1 MFVATL
7 ICCGVVITLLLV
19 LIISLICALIII
31 KKKEREWYTKESKF
45 CYTISCPCDNPT
57 EGPCKGY
64 AKRPG
69 DQAGSWYCSSS
80 PNTLVDNNGKPL

>member
-1 MFVATL
+1 MLWSCNNSVASSNY
-7 ICCGVVITLLLV
+7 
-19 LIISLICALIII
+19 ISYLCSNYN
-31 KKKEREWYTKESKF
+31 KEEWYTKESKF